1 MGINLVFT
9 MILAFLGKSVYQGGV
24 FIYSGDKLINV
35 FKKRLNLG
43 NIMLDEYK
51 NLVATLMYKTFI
63 LINKSIEIV
72 HSV

>member
-1 MGINLVFT
+1 MF
-9 MILAFLGKSVYQGGV
+9 S
-24 FIYSGDKLINV
+24 
-35 FKKRLNLG
+35 KKRLNLG

-63 LINKSIEIV
+63 LINKKVIEIV